1 MDNQASADHNK
12 QSCDTLS
19 ARDQRALILHLLYAA
34 DSFDYQVSL
43 DAIVDNF
50 SRGFDCAIDPTST
63 LVMQT
68 QAIIDAR
75 EQLDEQIRPLL
86 DNWKLERVGCVTRI
100 ILRMS
105 LWVLTHAQIDHSIV
119 INEAIE
125 LAKAYA
131 EDDAH
136 KFINGVL
143 DKWVKDN
150 KPSQE
155 SESGQQ

>member
-1 MDNQASADHNK
+1 MDNQETSVIDQ

-50 SRGFDCAIDPTST
+50 SRGFDCVIEPTSA
-63 LVMQT
+63 LVIQA
-68 QAIIDAR
+68 QAIIDAH
-75 EQLDEQIRPLL
+75 EQLDEQIKPLL
-86 DNWKLERVGCVTRI
+86 DNWKFERVGCVTRI

-105 LWVLTHAQIDHSIV
+105 IWELVHTQLDYSIV

-125 LAKAYA
+125 LAKGYA
-131 EDDAH
+131 ESDAH
-136 KFINGVL
+136 KFINGIL
-143 DKWVKDN
+143 DKWVKEH
-150 KPSQE
+150 KEIPE
-155 SESGQQ
+155 TT

>member
-1 MDNQASADHNK
+1 MNNHDDCAPEV
-12 QSCDTLS
+12 QSCDALS

-50 SRGFDCAIDPTST
+50 SRGFDCVIEPTSS
-63 LVMQT
+63 LVVQA
-68 QAIIDAR
+68 QAIIDASAV
-75 EQLDEQIRPLL
+75 LDDQIKPLL
-86 DNWKLERVGCVTRI
+86 DNWKFERIGCVTRL

-105 LWVLTHAQIDHSIV
+105 VWELTHTQLDHSIV

-125 LAKAYA
+125 LAKGYA
-131 EDDAH
+131 ESDAH

-143 DKWVKDN
+143 DKWVK
-150 KPSQE
+150 E
-155 SESGQQ
+155 SKEQK

>member
-1 MDNQASADHNK
+1 MNNHSTAAIDQ

-50 SRGFDCAIDPTST
+50 SRGFDCIIEPHSA
-63 LVMQT
+63 LVAQA
-68 QAIIDAR
+68 QAIIDAHA
-75 EQLDEQIRPLL
+75 QLDEEIKPLL
-86 DNWKLERVGCVTRI
+86 DNWKLERVGCMTRI

-105 LWVLTHAQIDHSIV
+105 VWELEHTQIDHSII

-125 LAKAYA
+125 LAKGYA
-131 EDDAH
+131 ESDAH

-143 DKWVKDN
+143 DKWVKEN
-150 KPSQE
+150 KAA
-155 SESGQQ
+155 